1 MKYFSFV
8 LTGVIIIL
16 SLAGCGSVKERAAPF
31 STIASESQN
40 AESSA
45 AEMTEETVEVTA
57 DKTEDEPAEK
67 TETSGTK
74 ILVAYFSATG
84 TTKTI
89 AEYIA
94 ETVGADLFE
103 VVPADAYSSED
114 LNYSEDT
121 CRANQEQKDSTM
133 RPQIAGQIENMEG
146 YDVIFIGHPIWW
158 GEEPRIIDTFVESH
172 DLSGKTVI
180 DFCTSG
186 GSGIGTSESNLKK
199 LCPSD
204 VNWLEG
210 RRFSS
215 DSELEDV
222 RQWTESLELNTTN

>member
-8 LTGVIIIL
+8 ITGVIIML
-16 SLAGCGSVKERAAPF
+16 SLAGCGSVKDRAAPF

-45 AEMTEETVEVTA
+45 AETTKEAVEGTA
-57 DKTEDEPAEK
+57 DKTEA
-67 TETSGTK
+67 SGTK

-133 RPQIAGQIENMEG
+133 RPQIAGQVDNMED

-180 DFCTSG
+180 DFCISG

-199 LCPSD
+199 LCPPD